1 MNRIIL
7 GPFILIQS
15 NSEKL
20 LTLVLGQLAQVYFF
34 EYSLLI
40 VTILIE
46 PTIKVFLTIQ
56 KYFVVVL

>member
-1 MNRIIL
+1 MNIIIL

-20 LTLVLGQLAQVYFF
+20 LTLVWGQLAQVYFV